1 MYGLRRM
8 LSDIKFMMDIS
19 LGIYWKFCLG
29 VFVPLSLMAMCVYI
43 VITYEPLTYKV
54 KDIFITIQ
62 VLPSDRM

>member
-29 VFVPLSLMAMCVYI
+29 VFVPLSLTAMCVYI

-54 KDIFITIQ
+54 KTFTIT
-62 VLPSDRM
+62 SSGCS

>member
-1 MYGLRRM
+1 M